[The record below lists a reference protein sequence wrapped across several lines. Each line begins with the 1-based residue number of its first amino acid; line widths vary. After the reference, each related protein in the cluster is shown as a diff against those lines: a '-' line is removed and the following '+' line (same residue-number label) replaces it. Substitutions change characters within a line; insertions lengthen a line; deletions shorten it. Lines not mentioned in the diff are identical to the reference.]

1 MGKNAKFQ
9 VTYKHSVAKGAKDT
23 SLLSVVT
30 DSMVEDS
37 MAIFQLISSMIESSN
52 QDVND
57 ILNSSYGPISDFL
70 SCSKAKLQLL
80 IHKKAEM
87 QRDYYKDLTE
97 RDKEKDMKRF
107 QFYFKVSAY
116 LFYFVQFFFHCEFFR
131 ILNDCTI

>member
-1 MGKNAKFQ
+1 MEKNAKFQ
-9 VTYKHSVAKGAKDT
+9 VNYKHSVAKGAKDT

-52 QDVND
+52 EDVND
-57 ILNSSYGPISDFL
+57 VINNSYGPICDFL

-87 QRDYYKDLTE
+87 QRDYYKDMTG
-97 RDKEKDMKRF
+97 RDKEREMKRF
-107 QFYFKVSAY
+107 QFYFKVPAY
-116 LFYFVQFFFHCEFFR
+116 LFNFVQ
-131 ILNDCTI
+131 ILYFSL